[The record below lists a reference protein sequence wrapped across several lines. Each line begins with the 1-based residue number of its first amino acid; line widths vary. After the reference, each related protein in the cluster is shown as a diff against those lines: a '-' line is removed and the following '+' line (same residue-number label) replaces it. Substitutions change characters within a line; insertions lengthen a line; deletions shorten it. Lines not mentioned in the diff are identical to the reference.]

1 MKKIEVKIIISIMF
15 FTIFIVVLQRYQLSE
30 NIIKQFK
37 ESKHD
42 RNTLLLNT
50 ITPIVSLNIALGLD
64 SAYNAY
70 LDTIVL
76 NNSDLD
82 MVKLLDNNKK
92 ELYLYLR
99 KDKKK
104 LNHLSFNYL
113 NKDIYDELT
122 GEKLGTIE
130 LNFSNEDYKNII
142 DKSADITIN
151 IFLISFGLLGL
162 FLLMIKREFR
172 NLTNLTKNILEYD
185 PKQNNFPLMKVDK
198 KDEISL
204 IHHAITSMVEK
215 NNVYSKQLDDINANL
230 EEKVKKRTQE
240 LEIQKAKAEELV
252 NVKSNFLANMSHEIR
267 TPMNA
272 IIGITHLM
280 QQTDLTEKQK
290 KYLKKINKVS
300 NNLLVIINDIL
311 DFSKLEAGKLKI
323 EYIHFDMNDIMESLM
338 YIFEDKAIEKGLKFS
353 IERCCKYNICYGDS
367 FRVEQVL
374 INLISN
380 AIKFT
385 NEGSVS
391 LSVEC
396 REKDFIRFSVKDSGI
411 GIKKKQQKFLF
422 DAFTQADDSTTREYG
437 GTGLGLS
444 ISKQIIQQM
453 HGKIWLESEVGKGS
467 EFIFE
472 LKLPHTGVVG
482 VSAKHGSYMDSLRDL
497 HTGSLEFKK
506 EKLEFDKE
514 KIELLFSNLLEG
526 SKKNLPKI
534 CEPIVEEI
542 DKYNLS
548 YEYKEKFNQIKILFK
563 YYKFKE
569 IVFVLEQS

>member
-1 MKKIEVKIIISIMF
+1 MLRSGA
-15 FTIFIVVLQRYQLSE
+15 
-30 NIIKQFK
+30 
-37 ESKHD
+37 
-42 RNTLLLNT
+42 LLHCIL
-50 ITPIVSLNIALGLD
+50 VHFWIALD
-64 SAYNAY
+64 
-70 LDTIVL
+70 
-76 NNSDLD
+76 
-82 MVKLLDNNKK
+82 
-92 ELYLYLR
+92 
-99 KDKKK
+99 
-104 LNHLSFNYL
+104 
-113 NKDIYDELT
+113 
-122 GEKLGTIE
+122 
-130 LNFSNEDYKNII
+130 
-142 DKSADITIN
+142 
-151 IFLISFGLLGL
+151 
-162 FLLMIKREFR
+162 
-172 NLTNLTKNILEYD
+172 
-185 PKQNNFPLMKVDK
+185 
-198 KDEISL
+198 
-204 IHHAITSMVEK
+204 
-215 NNVYSKQLDDINANL
+215 
-230 EEKVKKRTQE
+230 
-240 LEIQKAKAEELV
+240 
-252 NVKSNFLANMSHEIR
+252 
-267 TPMNA
+267 
-272 IIGITHLM
+272 
-280 QQTDLTEKQK
+280 
-290 KYLKKINKVS
+290 
-300 NNLLVIINDIL
+300 
-311 DFSKLEAGKLKI
+311 
-323 EYIHFDMNDIMESLM
+323 
-338 YIFEDKAIEKGLKFS
+338 
-353 IERCCKYNICYGDS
+353 
-367 FRVEQVL
+367 
-374 INLISN
+374 
-380 AIKFT
+380 T

-396 REKDFIRFSVKDSGI
+396 REKDLIRFSVKDSGI